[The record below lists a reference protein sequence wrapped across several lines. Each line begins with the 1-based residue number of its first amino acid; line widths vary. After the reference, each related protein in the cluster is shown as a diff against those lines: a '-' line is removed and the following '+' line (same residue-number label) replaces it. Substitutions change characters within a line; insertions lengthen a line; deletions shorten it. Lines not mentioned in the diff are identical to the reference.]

1 VNQLDFLP
9 LTMRVPKATGVR
21 GGGDRTGKIYTGVSG
36 AVSATAGSGEILKTN
51 LVDFERL
58 VSEHWV

>member
-1 VNQLDFLP
+1 
-9 LTMRVPKATGVR
+9 MRVPKATGVR
-21 GGGDRTGKIYTGVSG
+21 GGDRTGKIYTGVSG